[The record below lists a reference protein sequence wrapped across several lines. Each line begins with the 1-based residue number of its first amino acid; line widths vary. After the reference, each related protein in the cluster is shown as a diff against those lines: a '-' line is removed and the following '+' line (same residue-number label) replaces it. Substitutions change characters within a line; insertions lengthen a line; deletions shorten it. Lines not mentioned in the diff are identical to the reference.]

1 MFTVAICM
9 FSMFI
14 NHVIGLQLQVSVSGQ
29 RRRPNYTRYKTHK
42 IDKKVQKQGLTIPL
56 VSEESQESV
65 QEDMQIIES
74 DGESSESDEL
84 SQTEEDSEIES
95 DFEFEQ
101 SKELNDNMIERLH
114 MELEIERVQMTQ
126 NIVVIS
132 IKKK

>member
-1 MFTVAICM
+1 
-9 FSMFI
+9 
-14 NHVIGLQLQVSVSGQ
+14 
-29 RRRPNYTRYKTHK
+29 
-42 IDKKVQKQGLTIPL
+42 

-84 SQTEEDSEIES
+84 SQTEEDSEIKS

-114 MELEIERVQMTQ
+114 REIELEIERV
-126 NIVVIS
+126 
-132 IKKK
+132 

>member
-1 MFTVAICM
+1 
-9 FSMFI
+9 
-14 NHVIGLQLQVSVSGQ
+14 
-29 RRRPNYTRYKTHK
+29 
-42 IDKKVQKQGLTIPL
+42 

-114 MELEIERVQMTQ
+114 REIELEIERV
-126 NIVVIS
+126 
-132 IKKK
+132 